1 MYSYFTYVIRP
12 CPLYEKTAVKFY
24 RIYVEIT
31 NVCGL
36 SCTFCPT
43 KALPSKQMDLAF
55 FEKIMQEA
63 RHYTKEIACHVVGD
77 PLTLSNL
84 SDYLDIIHRYGMKA
98 MLTTSGY
105 FLKKQRYDTLFHPCV
120 KQINIS
126 LNSFN
131 KNDTS
136 LTFEQYITPVLDL
149 CHVKL
154 EREANLFINL
164 RVWNLDEMMSERPFN
179 EVLFEKISKSF
190 STPLDLDEIYRE
202 RPKSIR
208 LDSKILLHFDNYF
221 EWPSL
226 KNENYG
232 HGTCQGL
239 QSHIA
244 ILASGKV
251 VPCCLDCDGVIEL
264 GDLHENSL
272 ETILSAKRTVA
283 MIEGFKEGKAIEELC
298 QKCAYKE
305 RFNQ

>member
-1 MYSYFTYVIRP
+1 M
-12 CPLYEKTAVKFY
+12 KFY
-24 RIYVEIT
+24 RIYIELT

-36 SCTFCPT
+36 SCSFCPT
-43 KALPSKQMDLAF
+43 KELPSKEMDLDF
-55 FEKIMQEA
+55 FESIVMQA
-63 RHYTKEIACHVVGD
+63 KVYTNEIACHVVGD

-84 SDYLDIIHRYGMKA
+84 HAYLDILHKHKLKA

-105 FLKKQRYDTLFHPCV
+105 FLKKHSYDTLFHPCV

-136 LTFEQYITPVLDL
+136 ITFEQYIAPVLAL
-149 CHVKL
+149 CQSKL
-154 EREANLFINL
+154 ERKEDLFINL
-164 RVWNLDEMMSERPFN
+164 RVWNLDEMMSERAFN
-179 EVLFEKISKSF
+179 ETLFEKIS
-190 STPLDLDEIYRE
+190 STFETQLNLQNIYEE

-208 LDSKILLHFDNYF
+208 LASKVLVNFDNYF

-239 QSHIA
+239 QSHVA

-264 GDLHENSL
+264 GDLHVSTLDE
-272 ETILSAKRTVA
+272 ILVSKRAVN

-298 QKCAYKE
+298 QKCSYKD
-305 RFNQ
+305 RFNN

>member
-1 MYSYFTYVIRP
+1 M
-12 CPLYEKTAVKFY
+12 KFY

-36 SCTFCPT
+36 TCSFCPT
-43 KALPSKQMDLAF
+43 KSLPSKEMDLDF
-55 FEKIMQEA
+55 FDSVMEQAKA
-63 RHYTKEIACHVVGD
+63 YTKEIACHVVGD
-77 PLTLSNL
+77 PLTQFNL
-84 SDYLDIIHRYGMKA
+84 GAYLDIIHKHGLKA

-105 FLKKQRYDTLFHPCV
+105 FLKKHSYDTLFHPCV

-136 LTFEQYITPVLDL
+136 ITFEQYIKPILAL
-149 CHVKL
+149 CDVKL
-154 EREANLFINL
+154 AREEELFINL
-164 RVWNLDEMMSERPFN
+164 RVWNLDEMMSERTFN
-179 EVLFEKISKSF
+179 DTLFKRLSRNFNID
-190 STPLDLDEIYRE
+190 LDLNSIYKE

-208 LDSKILLHFDNYF
+208 LASKVLIHFDNYF

-244 ILASGKV
+244 ILANGTV
-251 VPCCLDCDGVIEL
+251 VPCCLDCDGIVEL
-264 GDLHENSL
+264 GNLHKSTLNG
-272 ETILSAKRTVA
+272 ILGSKRAVN
-283 MIEGFKEGKAIEELC
+283 MLEGFKEGKAVEELC
-298 QKCAYKE
+298 QKCSYKE
-305 RFNQ
+305 RFN